1 MDCNVDCTLSQFYAI
16 TDVFFYD
23 TFTGK
28 PLRTYCICSIMIH
41 QSGPT
46 GGYCEPQQTAIGNH
60 GNYSNYIQPTGRWDS
75 EGISWGVWISTLA
88 DTARY
93 GYHTSYIITLYNITW
108 LLLDLLSL
116 SQYKDNLFKYRDS
129 HYRYE
134 TVVRPSHIY
143 NENRYTGKM
152 TSLLYNE
159 VVQRSCWGVYWFHS
173 VRPSVRLSVRPASCV
188 RSVAPTV
195 LVGSISYLYI
205 LSSNFRRCVE
215 CNVFCKISRFEFL
228 AIFKIC
234 NFDFVLFWL
243 GIWCESLVWVIMGW
257 QGVSQNAGI
266 LVVLVLRQ
274 APGVS
279 W

>member
-1 MDCNVDCTLSQFYAI
+1 MRRSSDRLIF
-16 TDVFFYD
+16 
-23 TFTGK
+23 
-28 PLRTYCICSIMIH
+28 IMRIPILVRWH
-41 QSGPT
+41 LYYT
-46 GGYCEPQQTAIGNH
+46 KVV
-60 GNYSNYIQPTGRWDS
+60 GR
-75 EGISWGVWISTLA
+75 
-88 DTARY
+88 
-93 GYHTSYIITLYNITW
+93 
-108 LLLDLLSL
+108 
-116 SQYKDNLFKYRDS
+116 
-129 HYRYE
+129 
-134 TVVRPSHIY
+134 
-143 NENRYTGKM
+143 
-152 TSLLYNE
+152 
-159 VVQRSCWGVYWFHS
+159 VYWFHS
-173 VRPSVRLSVRPASCV
+173 VRPFVCPSVHLSVRPSSRV
-188 RSVAPTV
+188 RSVTPTV